1 MANWRLMQTNQPLD
15 WRSLRKFYICF
26 VCAERRFRFSRHEIF
41 LFYLCWRKIN
51 VVLFNVVY
59 FVLWTGPLWKWFPGA
74 HILWSTITSTPTF
87 FIFYPKG
94 RHEAQDPPPPPS
106 LKGAE
111 TVAVYPSLK
120 RIFDL
125 HSFYHSLKS
134 ADLKTPKKKVRT
146 FRNICKNIQIP
157 NCEISLASFHYL
169 IPILFQLNNTRLGQD
184 G

>member
-1 MANWRLMQTNQPLD
+1 MQTNQPLD

-26 VCAERRFRFSRHEIF
+26 VCAERRFQFSRQEIF

-59 FVLWTGPLWKWFPGA
+59 FVIWTGPLWKWFPGA
-74 HILWSTITSTPTF
+74 HILWSTIPSTPTF
-87 FIFYPKG
+87 FIRKDVMKH
-94 RHEAQDPPPPPS
+94 RIPPPPPS

-111 TVAVYPSLK
+111 TVAVYPSLL

-134 ADLKTPKKKVRT
+134 ADLKPHQNQYT
-146 FRNICKNIQIP
+146 FL
-157 NCEISLASFHYL
+157 SHFWSHL
-169 IPILFQLNNTRLGQD
+169 
-184 G
+184 